1 MSSHL
6 LIFLSFI
13 CYSFC
18 LLNYTQKIPDGYEV
32 APWYDFKP
40 AVITYSFDDGTYNQI
55 GKGLPLLDKY
65 NLKGSFNLITSWDQ
79 EWEGFR
85 LAAKNGHEISSHT
98 VTHPNL
104 KEQTIETQMSELKES
119 RRKIEKK
126 TDHECVTLVYPYCS
140 AGDYDLAKKYYISA
154 RACSG
159 ELIGPNPYDVFDIS
173 SIVIGDKTNYK
184 TGKDL
189 NNWVDKA
196 FDEKKWVM
204 FLIHGI
210 DGDGGYSPIDSFEL
224 ELHLKYV
231 SKNID
236 KFWVGTFRD
245 VSKYILEANSIVIE
259 ENNHEG
265 GMTTIDVSCEYSTT
279 ITKLDFPVTVSRII
293 EPNCKNPT
301 ILRESDKSE
310 VNIRAISNK
319 IIFDVIPGE
328 KYHFTC

>member
-1 MSSHL
+1 
-6 LIFLSFI
+6 
-13 CYSFC
+13 

-79 EWEGFR
+79 EWEGFK

-104 KEQTIETQMSELKES
+104 EEQNIETQISELKES
-119 RRKIEKK
+119 KKKIEKE
-126 TDHECVTLVYPYCS
+126 TGHECVTLVYPYCS
-140 AGDYDLAKKYYISA
+140 AGDYDLAKKFYISA

-159 ELIGPNPYDVFDIS
+159 ELIGPNPYDMFDIS
-173 SIVIGDKTNYK
+173 SIIIGDQTDFK

-189 NNWVDKA
+189 NNWADRA

-210 DGDGGYSPIDSFEL
+210 DGDGGYSPIDSYEL

-245 VSKYILEANSIVIE
+245 ISKYILEANSIIIE

-265 GMTTIDVSCEYSTT
+265 GMKTISVSCQYTTT

-310 VNIRAISNK
+310 VNIRTISNK

-328 KYHFTC
+328 KYQFTC